1 MEYLQANVARLMRGR
16 GVSMYYRNL
25 LGYFMLPAMMAVVSI
40 AACAPR
46 QSIEDKE
53 RLPPSA
59 MKEALS
65 YKAPFGEARTAQ
77 PEIVEAGKALYEG
90 KGRCA
95 FCHGI
100 SGKGDGP
107 GASVQQEHP
116 PRDFTNCAFQKER
129 EDGELFWIMKYGS
142 SGTGMQRLI
151 PDTLSEEEGW
161 KVVAYVRAFCAA
173 QS

>member
-1 MEYLQANVARLMRGR
+1 MH
-16 GVSMYYRNL
+16 YRNL
-25 LGYFMLPAMMAVVSI
+25 LGYCMLPAMMAVVTI
-40 AACAPR
+40 VACAPR
-46 QSIEDKE
+46 QPTED

-77 PEIVEAGKALYEG
+77 PEIVAAGKALYEG
-90 KGRCA
+90 KGRCS

-100 SGKGDGP
+100 SGQGDGP

-161 KVVAYVRAFCAA
+161 KVVAYVRTFCAA

>member
-1 MEYLQANVARLMRGR
+1 MH
-16 GVSMYYRNL
+16 YRNL
-25 LGYFMLPAMMAVVSI
+25 VGYFMLPAMMAVVTL

-46 QSIEDKE
+46 QPTEEDQ
-53 RLPPSA
+53 LPPSA

-65 YKAPFGEARTAQ
+65 YKAPFGEARTAP
-77 PEIVEAGKALYEG
+77 PEIVAAGKALYEG
-90 KGRCA
+90 KGRCV

-107 GASVQQEHP
+107 AAHMQAHDP

-129 EDGELFWIMKYGS
+129 QDGELFWVIKYGS
-142 SGTGMQRLI
+142 PGTGMQRLI
-151 PDTLSEEEGW
+151 PGMLSEKEGW
-161 KVVAYVRAFCAA
+161 EVVAYIRTFCAE